1 MESKKKQ
8 WIVTI
13 NENNYIALTIQETI
27 LEIKE
32 QQWNEKKNK
41 VLLII

>member
-13 NENNYIALTIQETI
+13 NGNNYIALTIQETI